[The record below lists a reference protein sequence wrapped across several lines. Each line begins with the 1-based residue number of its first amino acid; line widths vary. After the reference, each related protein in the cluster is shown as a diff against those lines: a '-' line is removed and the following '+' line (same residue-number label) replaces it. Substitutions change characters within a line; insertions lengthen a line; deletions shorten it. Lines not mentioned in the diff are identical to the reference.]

1 VGRIVDGRD
10 GGDGGDSPLNGD
22 GSSGNHSGNGGSLQN
37 GSGSVSY
44 QDIFDIDQL
53 LGRVGGSGDS
63 KQPCTGSVA
72 IKEEAPVGWGTSN
85 DAATVAATALNN
97 LDNDIPEFD
106 DSFFSELF
114 PDLDVDSAVAF

>member
-1 VGRIVDGRD
+1 VDGRD

-22 GSSGNHSGNGGSLQN
+22 GSGSGNHSGNGGSLQN
-37 GSGSVSY
+37 GGGSVSY

-63 KQPCTGSVA
+63 KQSCTGGSVA

-85 DAATVAATALNN
+85 NAATVAATALN

>member
-1 VGRIVDGRD
+1 VDGRD

-22 GSSGNHSGNGGSLQN
+22 GRSDGNHSGNGGSLQN

-63 KQPCTGSVA
+63 KQPCTGSDA
-72 IKEEAPVGWGTSN
+72 IKEEATVGWGTSN
-85 DAATVAATALNN
+85 NAATVAAATALN
-97 LDNDIPEFD
+97 LDNHIPEFD